1 MGYIIVWNPN
11 SRDPFI
17 HTNSHYFKDEFY
29 TYEQAKEEAEK
40 NIDDEHFRSYSIF
53 EEVNS

>member
-17 HTNSHYFKDEFY
+17 QTNTRYFKEEY
-29 TYEQAKEEAEK
+29 STYEAAKEAAEADVDNEDYR
-40 NIDDEHFRSYSIF
+40 NYAIF
-53 EEVNS
+53 EEVSS